1 MNPSFDDNLKEL
13 YDRLQEI
20 KTKMETS
27 HDKLSRYIGLEKK
40 NIKLELSNQHGYC
53 FRVTMKDEKVLRKKS
68 GIFQVD
74 SSKAGVRFRNNELE
88 QLNKDYTRIND
99 EYLKQQQYVVSE
111 ILICAEGKFK
121 YLLFKVI
128 LCVNNGSKLSSL
140 IVIFAFRLFP
150 LLDRAW
156 FSLFQA

>member
-74 SSKAGVRFRNNELE
+74 SSKAGVRFRNVELE
-88 QLNKDYTRIND
+88 QLNKDYTGINV

-121 YLLFKVI
+121 YLHFKVI
-128 LCVNNGSKLSSL
+128 LCVSAK
-140 IVIFAFRLFP
+140 R
-150 LLDRAW
+150 
-156 FSLFQA
+156 Q

>member
-20 KTKMETS
+20 TAKMETS

-74 SSKAGVRFRNNELE
+74 SSKAGVRFRNVELE
-88 QLNKDYTRIND
+88 KLNKDYTGINV

-121 YLLFKVI
+121 HPIRKVI
-128 LCVNNGSKLSSL
+128 LCVNTLTAVSYHH
-140 IVIFAFRLFP
+140 
-150 LLDRAW
+150 
-156 FSLFQA
+156 

>member
-74 SSKAGVRFRNNELE
+74 SSKAGVRFRNVELE
-88 QLNKDYTRIND
+88 QLNKDYTEINV

-111 ILICAEGKFK
+111 ILICAEGKF
-121 YLLFKVI
+121 
-128 LCVNNGSKLSSL
+128 
-140 IVIFAFRLFP
+140 
-150 LLDRAW
+150 
-156 FSLFQA
+156 

>member
-20 KTKMETS
+20 RAKMETS

-68 GIFQVD
+68 GIFQPMFEQ
-74 SSKAGVRFRNNELE
+74 SK
-88 QLNKDYTRIND
+88 D
-99 EYLKQQQYVVSE
+99 EDDANYEECSDME
-111 ILICAEGKFK
+111 E
-121 YLLFKVI
+121 
-128 LCVNNGSKLSSL
+128 
-140 IVIFAFRLFP
+140 
-150 LLDRAW
+150 
-156 FSLFQA
+156 